1 MAGTIDVEIIRRII
15 RAGGAVVL
23 NGHTGYLPQRVAH
36 CLVVI
41 LLDIL
46 ARHHVDIGV
55 GIEICLRQTI
65 RRDNELVEIELF

>member
-23 NGHTGYLPQRVAH
+23 NGHAGYLPQRVAH

-46 ARHHVDIGV
+46 ACHHVDIGV